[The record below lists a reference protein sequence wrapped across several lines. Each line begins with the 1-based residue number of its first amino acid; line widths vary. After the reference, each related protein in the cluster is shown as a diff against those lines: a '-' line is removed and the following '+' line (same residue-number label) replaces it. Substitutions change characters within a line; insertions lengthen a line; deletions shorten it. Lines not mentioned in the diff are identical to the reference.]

1 VVTGEAVV
9 VAVVDVVVVTV
20 ASVVVVVGVVAVVC
34 GVVVAVVATG
44 EVVVA
49 VGVVAGEVAVFTD
62 RPGDSLSL
70 VHITT
75 SSSATNTAT
84 STTMYVLKPWD
95 KAFTLSTS
103 YSLSST

>member
-1 VVTGEAVV
+1 VVTGEVV
-9 VAVVDVVVVTV
+9 EAAT
-20 ASVVVVVGVVAVVC
+20 SVVVDAGVVAVVC

-49 VGVVAGEVAVFTD
+49 VGVVAGDVAVFTD
-62 RPGDSLSL
+62 APGDSLSL

-75 SSSATNTAT
+75 SSSVANTAT
-84 STTMYVLKPWD
+84 STTMYVFEPWD
-95 KAFTLSTS
+95 KAFTVFTS